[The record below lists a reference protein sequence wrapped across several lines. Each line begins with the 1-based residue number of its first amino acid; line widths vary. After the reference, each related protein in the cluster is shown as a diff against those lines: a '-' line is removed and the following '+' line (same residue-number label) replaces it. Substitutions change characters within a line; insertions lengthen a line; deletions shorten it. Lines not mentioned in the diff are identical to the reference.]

1 MAKSKK
7 NSTEQSICALPSFG
21 PRGQASVSGILR
33 ALSRELPRM
42 LAAAVF
48 DRGRQVGQPI
58 EIIKAAGIRQIVRL
72 KNPGARIWKRWGA
85 KREDAWRL
93 RLRRGSASVRWWLFL
108 ASQPLQPCQ
117 LHDFNFAGG
126 SENAGIPEFRLTSQ
140 VLRKCTT
147 GPSPCAQVHLL
158 RTLGISA
165 PSCGALSEQYSYKT
179 TTVGST
185 RDLIHPVEG
194 PAKMCVTQL
203 R

>member
-1 MAKSKK
+1 MRSAVVWSTRPGQRFR
-7 NSTEQSICALPSFG
+7 NSSSVIKGAASNVGCGCVRSRPPG
-21 PRGQASVSGILR
+21 PPA
-33 ALSRELPRM
+33 
-42 LAAAVF
+42 
-48 DRGRQVGQPI
+48 DRNHKTRRHPTDSPA
-58 EIIKAAGIRQIVRL
+58 EKL
-72 KNPGARIWKRWGA
+72 PGARIWKRWGA

-140 VLRKCTT
+140 ALRKCTT